1 MPIERKGLY
10 FLMLC
15 AHVHS
20 DTCRQNLRTR
30 EIGAVPVPA
39 QGLAAIEKILEQE
52 PQVEDGTYS
61 CVVVSSPDEIRKLRP
76 FVRRSKSQHDVL
88 FDPEFYLSSVSKGW
102 EPRVVAVYNQSE
114 LAGVVYAKEKILLGY
129 QLGVIY
135 ADLSWGGVSFG
146 DCRHQEN
153 AFRIAIEKLLSSPRT
168 RGIRLRILPGSPE
181 LAAIR
186 KIIDSRQMDVHFS
199 RIKDHANLALPD
211 TYEQLLQSFGSTTRH
226 NFRYYRRRFEA
237 AGHCYLE
244 TLPLDELRSAA
255 IYLNPRCTI
264 PSQPWAIDRLLDM
277 VATADQPLAVGLRHR
292 NGEWLSVVGGV
303 YRPKAGVLLL
313 QLSND
318 KNFPRDSL
326 SVVLR
331 GYLIETLI
339 RRGASQFTIWG
350 GTAPPLSRYVK
361 YIPTLGIHLDL
372 PGLQWRLARR
382 FVATAGPFLPRR
394 FGQDAQWIAP
404 FRKRLNG
411 RKNSKGEHHD

>member
-1 MPIERKGLY
+1 MY
-10 FLMLC
+10 FVIHF
-15 AHVHS
+15 ATTTEPGRS
-20 DTCRQNLRTR
+20 RQFWFQTTNKPRSK
-30 EIGAVPVPA
+30 EY
-39 QGLAAIEKILEQE
+39 LEQKT
-52 PQVEDGTYS
+52 QVEDGAYS
-61 CVVVSSPDEIRKLRP
+61 CVVLSSPDGIRKLRP
-76 FVRRSKSQHDVL
+76 FVRRSKSRHDIL

-102 EPRVVAVYNQSE
+102 EPRVVAVYNKTE
-114 LAGVVYAKEKILLGY
+114 LAGVLYAKEKIVLGCH
-129 QLGVIY
+129 LGVIY

-146 DCRHQEN
+146 DCVHQEN
-153 AFRIAIEKLLSSPRT
+153 AFRIAIEKLLSSPGT

-186 KIIDSRQMDVHFS
+186 KLIDSRQMDVHFS

-237 AGHCYLE
+237 AGHSYLE
-244 TLPLDELRSAA
+244 TIPLDELRSAA
-255 IYLNPRCTI
+255 MHLNPRCTI
-264 PSQPWAIDRLLDM
+264 PSQEWAIDRLLDM
-277 VATADQPLAVGLRHR
+277 AATADQPLAVGLRHR
-292 NGEWLSVVGGV
+292 NGEWLSIVGGV
-303 YRPKAGVLLL
+303 YRPESGVLLL

-318 KNFPRDSL
+318 RNFPRDSL

-372 PGLQWRLARR
+372 PGFQWRLARR
-382 FVATAGPFLPRR
+382 VVATVGPFLPRR
-394 FGQDAQWIAP
+394 LGPDAQCIAP
-404 FRKRLNG
+404 FRRRLSA
-411 RKNSKGEHHD
+411 RKNSKDEHQD

>member
-1 MPIERKGLY
+1 
-10 FLMLC
+10 
-15 AHVHS
+15 
-20 DTCRQNLRTR
+20 
-30 EIGAVPVPA
+30 
-39 QGLAAIEKILEQE
+39 LEQK
-52 PQVEDGTYS
+52 PQVEDGTYA
-61 CVVVSSPDEIRKLRP
+61 CVVLSSPDEIRKLKP
-76 FVRRSKSQHDVL
+76 FVRRSKSQDDIL

-102 EPRVVAVYNQSE
+102 EPRVVAVYNQRE
-114 LAGVVYAKEKILLGY
+114 LAGILYAKEKIILGCH
-129 QLGVIY
+129 LGVIY

-146 DCRHQEN
+146 DCVQQEN
-153 AFRIAIEKLLSSPRT
+153 AFRIAIDKLLSSPGT

-186 KIIDSRQMDVHFS
+186 KLIDSRQMDVHFS

-211 TYEQLLQSFGSTTRH
+211 TYQQLLQSFGSTTRH

-255 IYLNPRCTI
+255 MHLNPRCTI
-264 PSQPWAIDRLLDM
+264 PSQPRAIDRLLDM
-277 VATADQPLAVGLRHR
+277 VAIADQPLAVGLKHR
-292 NGEWLSVVGGV
+292 NGEWLSIVGGV
-303 YRPKAGVLLL
+303 YRPEAGVLLL

-318 KNFPRDSL
+318 RNFPRDSL

-339 RRGASQFTIWG
+339 RRGARQFTIWG

-372 PGLQWRLARR
+372 PGFQWRLARR
-382 FVATAGPFLPRR
+382 VIAAAGPFLPRSL
-394 FGQDAQWIAP
+394 GPDAQWIAP